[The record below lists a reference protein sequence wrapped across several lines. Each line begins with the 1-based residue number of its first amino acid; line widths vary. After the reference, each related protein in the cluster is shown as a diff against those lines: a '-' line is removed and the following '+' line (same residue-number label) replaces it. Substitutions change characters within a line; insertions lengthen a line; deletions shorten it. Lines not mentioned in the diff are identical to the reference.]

1 MGGIGGHQQHCWRP
15 EAAPHI
21 VQRGI
26 GAHCSD
32 MKQVLGEPH
41 RVRDDLQSHLERGVM
56 EGQENRIRER
66 HRAKE
71 KLEDLENAG
80 DWVGPR

>member
-1 MGGIGGHQQHCWRP
+1 
-15 EAAPHI
+15 
-21 VQRGI
+21 
-26 GAHCSD
+26 

-41 RVRDDLQSHLERGVM
+41 RVRDDLQSHLEYGVM

-71 KLEDLENAG
+71 KLEDLKNAG